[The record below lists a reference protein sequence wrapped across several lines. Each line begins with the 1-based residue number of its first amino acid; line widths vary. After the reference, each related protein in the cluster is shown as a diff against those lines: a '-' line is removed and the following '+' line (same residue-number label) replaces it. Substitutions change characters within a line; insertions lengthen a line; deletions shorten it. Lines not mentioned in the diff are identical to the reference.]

1 MPLLKQ
7 QTAIAQWY
15 DLIKEA
21 EKQTGQEVS
30 EDIEFYL
37 IQMLQHFIDKPD
49 FLSSVI
55 ALDYFFAREVIDSSR
70 KNILQDIG
78 DKCLLFSGLF
88 PGQAERRHVPLSYFV
103 GMGEAAYMSVA
114 DISRHRKELSV
125 LFRSLS
131 DHFVNLMDVL
141 LCIAEMSNGKNTMN
155 LLQAEEL
162 WRHTGSQQALKIIR
176 QHTQGF
182 LIFPEKLPPRE

>member
-1 MPLLKQ
+1 MKTRYKQ
-7 QTAIAQWY
+7 QTAMAQWY

-21 EKQTGQEVS
+21 EKLSHQHMS

-37 IQMLQHFIDKPD
+37 IQMLQHFIDRPD
-49 FLSSVI
+49 ALSSVI
-55 ALDYFFAREVIDSSR
+55 ALDYLLTDNIMDSSR
-70 KNILQDIG
+70 KNLLQDIG

-103 GMGEAAYMSVA
+103 GMGEAAYSSVA
-114 DISRHRKELSV
+114 DISQHRKEMAI

-131 DHFVNLMDVL
+131 DHFVTLMDVL
-141 LCIAEMSNGKNTMN
+141 LSIRELSQGKNSMN

-162 WRHTGSQQALKIIR
+162 WRHTGSQHALKIIR
-176 QHTQGF
+176 QHTRGF
-182 LIFPEKLPPRE
+182 LVYPDKK